1 MCNAKLIVVVSIKE
15 IIIDVKLPI
24 NCLVSSIMNDN
35 MLMKILKVKQFG
47 PHVIKETIEL
57 MISSDKLLD
66 VINKLKGNPN
76 VLDVKIVRLDNDK
89 ALINI
94 VGIFNEIYKILAD
107 LDVFISAIRN
117 LHDEWSELVLMVPNN
132 KVLKKI
138 LKQLHEVGV
147 QMRVK
152 SIVYAKNKTVLTSKQ
167 DSIIRIAYELGYYDF
182 PRKTNLTSLA
192 KKLSLSSATLSEI
205 LRRGEYRI
213 ISGYVMGR
221 IR

>member
-1 MCNAKLIVVVSIKE
+1 
-15 IIIDVKLPI
+15 
-24 NCLVSSIMNDN
+24 
-35 MLMKILKVKQFG
+35 ILKVKQFG

>member
-1 MCNAKLIVVVSIKE
+1 VCNAKLIVVVSIKE

-57 MISSDKLLD
+57 MISSDKLLN

-147 QMRVK
+147 QTRVK

>member
-1 MCNAKLIVVVSIKE
+1 MVSIKE

-57 MISSDKLLD
+57 MISSDKLLN

-147 QMRVK
+147 QTRVK